1 MKPAAIPFGTVKHIH
16 DQHREE
22 LERAFHE
29 VMDRHMFIAGTACT
43 AFEEAFARYC
53 GTKFSVGCGNGLDA
67 LMLPMRAMGIGDG
80 DEVIV
85 PSFTFIAT
93 ALAVAY
99 AGATPVFVEVDPET
113 ALLDPT
119 LIERAVTKKTKAII
133 PVHLYG
139 QMAPMDEI
147 CAVADKYGLKVIED
161 AAQSH
166 GAVYQGK
173 RAGSWGDVGCF
184 SFYPGKNLGAMGDAG
199 GVVTNDKSLA
209 ARIRAIGNY
218 GAEKKY
224 VHDYMGVNSRL
235 DELQAALLQVKLK
248 YLDEWNEERR
258 GIAARYLTE
267 LHNPKFQ
274 LPVVKY
280 GTPVWHLFVLRC
292 EERDRLQ
299 AYLEEHGIGT
309 NIHYPIPMHEQ
320 KAFAQYDL
328 PHGSFPVAEQ
338 LASTVLSIPM
348 FNGMTQ
354 EEVSAVIDTLN
365 QFK

>member
-1 MKPAAIPFGTVKHIH
+1 MREKIPFATVERLHA
-16 DQHREE
+16 QHAEE
-22 LERAFHE
+22 LQQAYET
-29 VMDRHMFIAGTACT
+29 VMNSSWFVGGEPCEQ
-43 AFEEAFARYC
+43 FQEEFAQYC
-53 GTKFSVGCGNGLDA
+53 GTKYGIGCGNGLDA
-67 LMLPMRAMGIGDG
+67 LMLSLRAMGIGAG

-113 ALLDPT
+113 AL
-119 LIERAVTKKTKAII
+119 IEPMRIEAAITERTKAII
-133 PVHLYG
+133 AVHLYG

-147 CAVADKYGLKVIED
+147 CAIAKKHGLKVLED

-184 SFYPGKNLGAMGDAG
+184 SFYPGKNLGALGDAG
-199 GVVTNDKSLA
+199 GVVTSDPELA
-209 ARIRAIGNY
+209 KKVRAIGNY

-235 DELQAALLQVKLK
+235 DALQAAFLRVKLK
-248 YLDEWNEERR
+248 HLDEWCAERQE
-258 GIAARYLTE
+258 IAGRYLAGIK
-267 LHNPKFQ
+267 NPKIE

-280 GTPVWHLFVLRC
+280 GTPVWHLFVVRC
-292 EERDRLQ
+292 EERDKLQ
-299 AYLEEHGIGT
+299 AYLEERGIGT

-320 KAFAQYDL
+320 KAFVGYGL
-328 PHGSFPVAEQ
+328 PHGSFPIAEK
-338 LASTVLSIPM
+338 LAATVLSIPM
-348 FNGMTQ
+348 FNGMT
-354 EEVSAVIDTLN
+354 EEEISTVIKTIN
-365 QFK
+365 RFQ